1 MLKTWRKKL
10 EWEGGAERGL
20 ISNRPVTSSDLK
32 QEKSF
37 FRGGVSTFLQ
47 LVVATTVY

>member
-1 MLKTWRKKL
+1 MLETLRKNL

-20 ISNRPVTSSDLK
+20 ISNRPVTNSDLK

-37 FRGGVSTFLQ
+37 FRRSVSNFLQ